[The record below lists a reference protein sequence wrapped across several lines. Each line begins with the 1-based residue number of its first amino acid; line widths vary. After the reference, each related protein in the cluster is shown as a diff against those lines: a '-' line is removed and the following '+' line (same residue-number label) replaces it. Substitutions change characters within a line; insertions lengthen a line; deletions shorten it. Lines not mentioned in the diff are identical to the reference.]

1 MNQNRHRTMYR
12 MHLARDAE
20 SGLWVARSTNDLV
33 VSQGKSRAEAEANL
47 HEAIEFYCEMR
58 PEKAAEFER
67 TSSSPSA

>member
-1 MNQNRHRTMYR
+1 MKQSAHRTMYR

-33 VSQGKSRAEAEANL
+33 VSQGTSRAEAAANL

-58 PEKAAEFER
+58 PEKTAEFDRVSRE
-67 TSSSPSA
+67 